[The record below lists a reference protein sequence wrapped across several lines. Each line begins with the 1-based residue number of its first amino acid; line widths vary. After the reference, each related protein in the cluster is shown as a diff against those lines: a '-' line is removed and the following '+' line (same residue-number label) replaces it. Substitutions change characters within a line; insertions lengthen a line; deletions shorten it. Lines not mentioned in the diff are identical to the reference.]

1 MTEANNNF
9 TVPDICDDF
18 SEDVIV
24 GELFLNSYGGVDKFC
39 GEIRT
44 AECPH
49 SNSIVK
55 EMVQENGDG
64 KILFIYRNDQWDL
77 PKGRIEKKEL
87 IIDGALREV
96 IEETGVKDLIVK
108 KPLPTTFH
116 LFKRNGSYKLKKT
129 YWFLMTTSFE
139 GKLTPQVE
147 EGINQAVWKSKEA
160 IPELMKNAYE
170 NIKILVKEIL

>member
-55 EMVQENGDG
+55 EMVQENGAG
-64 KILFIYRNDQWDL
+64 KILFINHTGEDLCSMVGDQ
-77 PKGRIEKKEL
+77 
-87 IIDGALREV
+87 
-96 IEETGVKDLIVK
+96 IVK
-108 KPLPTTFH
+108 EAHKN
-116 LFKRNGSYKLKKT
+116 KWNGIFVNGFIRDIEIIKKIPIGVYAKNSYPKKT
-129 YWFLMTTSFE
+129 D
-139 GKLTPQVE
+139 
-147 EGINQAVWKSKEA
+147 KSKG
-160 IPELMKNAYE
+160 IGKKDVSF
-170 NIKILVKEIL
+170 NINRAEINPGEWLYVDSNGWVIAKKQLGL